1 MEGKSRKIKI
11 LIGLIALIVLAFGPF
26 KANDKKS
33 NTNTNT
39 AEVNLKKVIIGLP
52 GISNQTLE
60 ATGIAVN
67 KGYIAEELKKV
78 GYEPEFIYFQQ
89 AGPAVNEALATN
101 KIDVAMY

>member
-39 AEVNLKKVIIGLP
+39 AEVN
-52 GISNQTLE
+52 
-60 ATGIAVN
+60 
-67 KGYIAEELKKV
+67 
-78 GYEPEFIYFQQ
+78 
-89 AGPAVNEALATN
+89 
-101 KIDVAMY
+101 